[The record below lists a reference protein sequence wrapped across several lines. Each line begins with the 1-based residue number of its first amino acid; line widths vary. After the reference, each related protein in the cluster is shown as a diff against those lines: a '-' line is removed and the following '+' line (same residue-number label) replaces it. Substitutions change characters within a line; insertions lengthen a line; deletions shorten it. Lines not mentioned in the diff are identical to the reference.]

1 MYSVNVGICF
11 ALNVGMNL
19 IDLAIAQQ
27 QLNGVKRIL
36 MKVRILPGLWLI
48 LNSVLNVESQL
59 RKIKDVII

>member
-1 MYSVNVGICF
+1 MFSVNVGICF

-36 MKVRILPGLWLI
+36 TKVRILPGLWLI

>member
-1 MYSVNVGICF
+1 MFSVNVGICF